1 MAGKPKIMTPA
12 MQTRAVELFAQF
24 YALADVHRAIAEE
37 FGVDVDKT
45 TLNRYNPETVQGA
58 KELNPH
64 LKAYFITAREA
75 FVTDRKSIG
84 ISHKNFRMREL
95 MRMYNST
102 PDNNRP
108 LKASLLEQAA
118 KEAGDHYSNRR
129 EISGPH
135 GKPVEIVSAE
145 MTPAQAAQRIAMLL
159 EEARQ
164 ELGDTQP

>member
-1 MAGKPKIMTPA
+1 MAGKPKIMAPA

-24 YALADVHRAIAEE
+24 YALADVHKAVFDE
-37 FGVDVDKT
+37 FGVEVDKT
-45 TLNRYNPETVQGA
+45 TLNRYNPETVQGS

-64 LKAYFITAREA
+64 LKGYFATAREA
-75 FVTDRKSIG
+75 FLTDRKSIG
-84 ISHKNFRMREL
+84 ISHKSFRLREL
-95 MRMYNST
+95 MRMYSTT

-135 GKPVEIVSAE
+135 GKPVEIVSTE
-145 MTPAQAAQRIAMLL
+145 LTPAQAAQRIAMLL

-164 ELGDTQP
+164 ELGGKQH